1 MSYPPQAGHGALGTW
16 GGKQACAGEGG
27 GDIPADM
34 HQTAPAKPQ
43 LAPCAGTEANSG
55 PAEANL

>member
-27 GDIPADM
+27 IPADM

-43 LAPCAGTEANSG
+43 LTPCAGIEANSG